1 MLSKYAAPDDDGFKA
16 VSSHLLGFA
25 EEARRRRR
33 EKGELTTMQ
42 LELSETNLPPKVS
55 LRDDPHGLQVAKW
68 LMAYRP
74 EEVQHLDIETL
85 VYEARRLEK
94 WDNPNNRD
102 NSSSGSILGK
112 LSQSV
117 QSVVGQSIRR
127 LSSIVS
133 SAAIYAAGSGAVS
146 EKTADQ
152 IAAESGVARKVI
164 HDIEESMAGV
174 RIQTRDALL
183 LEPNLLD
190 TIDEATIDE
199 VAAAVGAKPALDL
212 RQNVLGHEPAPDA
225 EELELPRDSIRF
237 RPGGAKAGRFQYGF
251 FEEKPVVIERIP
263 YTPVEGSTDVPP
275 QDLHRVR
282 RMVARL
288 SHPERTSRHVLR
300 CAGYVQDRFEK
311 QIGLVFYLENGGDT
325 ASPPAGLHDLYHGS
339 SKEPG
344 KAAKPRHVRVPL
356 GLRFKL
362 AHSLAVALEGLHR
375 VGWMHKGVESKNLV
389 FFPPEANEAGGRGM
403 DAGGLDGP
411 YLFGFEWARPEDA
424 ETDLKSDF
432 SLKNNAY
439 RHPNRWGKPNVK
451 FTKAHDVY
459 SLGVVLLELA
469 CWKSIF
475 RLKFKNL
482 KDACRCEPEALRR
495 EMLKSVR
502 EDIPHLVGQSFAA
515 VVETCLRFDE
525 ITEGFDELRAH
536 EEFKEKVVG
545 VLRRLATA
553 EV

>member
-1 MLSKYAAPDDDGFKA
+1 MLSKCAAPDDDDFKA
-16 VSSHLLGFA
+16 VSSHLLEFA

-33 EKGELTTMQ
+33 EK
-42 LELSETNLPPKVS
+42 VS
-55 LRDDPHGLQVAKW
+55 LRDDPHGLQIVKW

-74 EEVQHLDIETL
+74 EEVQHLDIEAL

-94 WDNPNNRD
+94 WENPNNRD

-117 QSVVGQSIRR
+117 QSVVGQSLRR

-133 SAAIYAAGSGAVS
+133 SAYVYAAGSGAVS
-146 EKTADQ
+146 GKTADQ
-152 IAAESGVARKVI
+152 IAAESGVARRVI
-164 HDIEESMAGV
+164 HDIEETMAGV
-174 RIQTRDALL
+174 RTQTQDALL
-183 LEPNLLD
+183 LEPNFLD

-199 VAAAVGAKPALDL
+199 GAAAVGAKPALDL
-212 RQNVLGHEPAPDA
+212 RQNVLGHEPAPEA
-225 EELELPRDSIRF
+225 EELELPRDLIRF

-282 RMVARL
+282 RM
-288 SHPERTSRHVLR
+288 
-300 CAGYVQDRFEK
+300 DRFEK
-311 QIGLVFYLENGGDT
+311 QIGLVIYLENDGDR
-325 ASPPAGLHDLYHGS
+325 ASPPAGLLDLYHGS
-339 SKEPG
+339 SNESG
-344 KAAKPRHVRVPL
+344 NAAKPRHVRVPL
-356 GLRFKL
+356 GLRFQL

-375 VGWMHKGVESKNLV
+375 VRWVHKGVESKNLV
-389 FFPPEANEAGGRGM
+389 FFPPAANEAGGPGVGV
-403 DAGGLDGP
+403 GGLDGP

-424 ETDLKSDF
+424 ETDLTSDF

-475 RLKFKNL
+475 GLKFKNL
-482 KDACRCEPEALRR
+482 KDTSRCEPEALRR

-525 ITEGFDELRAH
+525 ITERFDELRTH
-536 EEFKEKVVG
+536 EEFKENVVG